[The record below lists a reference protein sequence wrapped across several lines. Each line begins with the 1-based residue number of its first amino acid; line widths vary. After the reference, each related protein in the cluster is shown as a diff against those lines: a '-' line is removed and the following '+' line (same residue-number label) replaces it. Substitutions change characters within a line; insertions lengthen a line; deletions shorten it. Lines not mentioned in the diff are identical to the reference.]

1 MFEASVRV
9 LASDEFLAL
18 TQGIMDSLNC
28 TSMEAANLAVLFP
41 SFYLFL
47 IGLCLSLF
55 LDSIANWIVR
65 FSRWLFKALKA
76 KYQKRKEKE
85 AEA

>member
-1 MFEASVRV
+1 MFEVSMRV

-18 TQGIMDSLNC
+18 TQSIVDSLNC

-47 IGLCLSLF
+47 MGLCLSFF
-55 LDSIANWIVR
+55 LESIANWIVR
-65 FSRWLFKALKA
+65 FSRWLFKVLKA
-76 KYQKRKEKE
+76 QYQKRKEKGR
-85 AEA
+85 